1 VVLRNFLSPAELA
14 EAKREAVAA
23 MAADVA
29 RRNDEKPL
37 GIAKG
42 LDRHSTYYHH
52 HLHHGR
58 HVPLV
63 RGLVGDEV
71 EPATGA
77 FWDKPRENQLAIG
90 PHRDGAFGEKNGAV
104 IWM

>member
-42 LDRHSTYYHH
+42 LDRHSTY
-52 HLHHGR
+52 GR